1 MHNDKGDGM
10 TLFDKHLT
18 HHIEMWNYGP
28 GWAGYVKDSLNKLEA
43 SYPGI
48 KAAFKAA
55 VGWTE

>member
-1 MHNDKGDGM
+1 M
-10 TLFDKHLT
+10 TLFDKHLS
-18 HHIEMWNYGP
+18 HHIEMWHYGP

-48 KAAFKAA
+48 KASFKKA